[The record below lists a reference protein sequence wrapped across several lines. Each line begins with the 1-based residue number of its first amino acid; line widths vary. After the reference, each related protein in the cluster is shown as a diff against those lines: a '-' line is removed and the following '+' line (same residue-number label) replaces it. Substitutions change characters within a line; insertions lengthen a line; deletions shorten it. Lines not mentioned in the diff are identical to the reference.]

1 MRIHELFQSGV
12 FFVSHS
18 RSVLVTRVLLLCIFI
33 SLWYFPRSPPHEL
46 PHRDPIQSAVDE
58 FFCPKLVLCSQLGWG
73 MWRMLYLLMHFSLI
87 PPRDKLSASNRC
99 DGLREFS
106 QRVFCHGPPPF
117 VILNMQQWKSEELSY
132 VPYHLALCQHRY
144 EASMSCFCLLGIHYH
159 VLVKQT
165 QDTDKKDFLKNK
177 KKQDDL
183 IFIIIMI
190 TLLYSCF

>member
-1 MRIHELFQSGV
+1 MSYY
-12 FFVSHS
+12 FFLTFS
-18 RSVLVTRVLLLCIFI
+18 
-33 SLWYFPRSPPHEL
+33 PSPPHEL

-73 MWRMLYLLMHFSLI
+73 MWRMLYHLMRFSLI
-87 PPRDKLSASNRC
+87 PPRDKSDSNRC

-144 EASMSCFCLLGIHYH
+144 EASMLCFCWLSTHYH
-159 VLVKQT
+159 VFSKQT
-165 QDTDKKDFLKNK
+165 RDTDKRK
-177 KKQDDL
+177 KKQDAL
-183 IFIIIMI
+183 IFIIII
-190 TLLYSCF
+190 TLFL